1 MAPVAYTVISKRAF
15 IKRLEAAHFEVL
27 MSVNLDDAYIESCSR
42 TVEQEAAIGID
53 GRLRRAAGNRVF
65 QAAMRAFSR
74 KYRFRARQARR
85 MRHRGLAAYAST
97 QQLRSSLAAI
107 GGMASASPAAADTS
121 QRVDAAGA
129 ATEELSQSIE
139 HIGQQATPDLQMT
152 QTAVADTR
160 RTQQAICSL
169 EEAAERIGSVIGLIS
184 TTASQTNVLA
194 LNATIEVSRA
204 GDAGEGFAAV
214 DPRSR
219 RLPTRPREQ
228 QRTFPSSSPR
238 DPARDQAL
246 GQGDIIDRGRH
257 RGAHPKLPARSRPR
271 LRSRAPPTREIA
283 GSMRTTA
290 GSTAR
295 AKRSGPKMARFWLAC
310 LAKLPVMPSP
320 SRAPRSSSCG
330 SPASRT
336 D

>member
-1 MAPVAYTVISKRAF
+1 
-15 IKRLEAAHFEVL
+15 
-27 MSVNLDDAYIESCSR
+27 MSGNLDDAHIESCSR

-53 GRLRRAAGNRVF
+53 GRMRRAAGNRVF

-74 KYRFRARQARR
+74 KYRFAPAGSSNAPPWSRNLCIDATIAEFARR
-85 MRHRGLAAYAST
+85 HRRHGVRLAGCGRHLAARRCHRRRNRGAFAVDRVHRAAGDARPADDADGGRRHAPHAAGDLLARGGGRAHRLGDRPHLHDRVADEPPRAQRHNRGLARRRCRRRLCGRRSEVKALANQTSRAT
-97 QQLRSSLAAI
+97 EDISKQFAARSS
-107 GGMASASPAAADTS
+107 
-121 QRVDAAGA
+121 
-129 ATEELSQSIE
+129 
-139 HIGQQATPDLQMT
+139 
-152 QTAVADTR
+152 TR
-160 RTQQAICSL
+160 P
-169 EEAAERIGSVIGLIS
+169 S
-184 TTASQTNVLA
+184 T
-194 LNATIEVSRA
+194 
-204 GDAGEGFAAV
+204 
-214 DPRSR
+214 RSR
-219 RLPTRPREQ
+219 RYHRSRA
-228 QRTFPSSSPR
+228 PSRRS
-238 DPARDQAL
+238 
-246 GQGDIIDRGRH
+246 
-257 RGAHPKLPARSRPR
+257 PKLPARSRPR